1 VAERLAYVDSSAFV
15 KLAAEEPESEALA
28 AALDGWPLTS
38 SALLEVEAVIAV
50 RRREPDEV
58 RAVRELLRGV
68 ELVELDADVRRAAG
82 DLPDPGLRSLDAI
95 HLATALSLGDRCGA
109 FFAYDDKL
117 IAAARAH
124 GLTVSVPRP

>member
-1 VAERLAYVDSSAFV
+1 VAERLAYVDSSAFI
-15 KLAAEEPESEALA
+15 KLAAEEPESEALT

-58 RAVRELLRGV
+58 RTVRELLRGV

-82 DLPDPGLRSLDAI
+82 NLRDPRLRSLDAI
-95 HLATALSLGDRCGA
+95 HLATALWLGERCGPI
-109 FFAYDDKL
+109 FTYDDRL
-117 IAAARAH
+117 ISAARAL